1 MELVRS
7 YGEAATLIFPLLDK
21 GTTNFDSTPPTFAAG
36 DVKIIKD
43 EAVAANTTNLPTHE
57 GNGIFSLAL
66 TATEMQAARIAVTII
81 DQTSPKDWE
90 DQAIIIF
97 TALDTYQAKVTLIDD
112 DTGTN
117 DRYLVVFYKNG
128 QPYVVASGITTPT
141 IQVIKA
147 SDGTDL
153 VASTAL
159 TEISTLE
166 LYKKDEAVNRIV
178 DGAQYIAKITAI
190 IDGVSRTW
198 YQPIGRDTP

>member
-1 MELVRS
+1 
-7 YGEAATLIFPLLDK
+7 
-21 GTTNFDSTPPTFAAG
+21 
-36 DVKIIKD
+36 
-43 EAVAANTTNLPTHE
+43 
-57 GNGIFSLAL
+57 
-66 TATEMQAARIAVTII
+66 MQAARIAVTII